1 MDGSIN
7 ITRSPVVEVG
17 TGAWQAG
24 FDQMGQFLGFI
35 ISDLYTKAEYEK
47 WRNKM
52 QTAREKK
59 TIGNT
64 TFWKDEE
71 TGTWYPLVDLPP
83 DLPIGLRLGFL
94 QQIKTAGKS
103 DLTQLEKEE
112 DLRQK
117 YRSLTKEVMEEVI
130 SRGQDPGFAP
140 FVRDTILP
148 TLLLANQAPN
158 IEDKISIMESLLQ
171 GMKRFT
177 TSSKITL
184 QDKERGL
191 RIETRTQP
199 VKKKRG
205 EEEGT
210 TKTKKG
216 GEEET
221 ITVPLGQSGVISIPE
236 VFASPLMQKEIE
248 RRFQEAVKRGEIV
261 PSWMK

>member
-17 TGAWQAG
+17 TGVWQTG

-35 ISDLYTKAEYEK
+35 ISDLYTKAEYER

-52 QTAREKK
+52 QTAGEKK

-64 TFWKDEE
+64 VWWKDEE
-71 TGTWYPLVDLPP
+71 TGMWYPQIDLPA
-83 DLPIGLRLGFL
+83 DLPIGLRIRFL
-94 QQIKTAGKS
+94 QQIKAAGRS
-103 DLTQLEKEE
+103 DITQLEKEE
-112 DLRQK
+112 SLRQK
-117 YRSLTKEVMEEVI
+117 YKELTKEVMQELI

-140 FVRDTILP
+140 FIRDTILP
-148 TLLLANQAPN
+148 TLLLVNQAPN
-158 IEDKISIMESLLQ
+158 IEDKISILESLLQ

-199 VKKKRG
+199 VKKTTEKRSERKVEKEKEKEK
-205 EEEGT
+205 EEPIAGIILPPSIWMGT
-210 TKTKKG
+210 TYPG
-216 GEEET
+216 GT
-221 ITVPLGQSGVISIPE
+221 IGIPITT
-236 VFASPLMQKEIE
+236 PK
-248 RRFQEAVKRGEIV
+248 
-261 PSWMK
+261 

>member
-1 MDGSIN
+1 MEGSIS

-17 TGAWQAG
+17 TGSWQAG
-24 FDQMGQFLGFI
+24 FNQMGQFLGFI

-52 QTAREKK
+52 MTASEKK
-59 TIGNT
+59 TIGNNVW
-64 TFWKDEE
+64 WKDEE
-71 TGTWYPLVDLPP
+71 TGMWYPQIDLPA
-83 DLPIGLRLGFL
+83 DLPIGMRLSFL
-94 QQIKTAGKS
+94 QQIKVAGRG

-112 DLRQK
+112 NLIQR
-117 YRSLTKEVMEEVI
+117 YRTLTKEVMEEVI

-158 IEDKISIMESLLQ
+158 IEDKVSIMESLLQ
-171 GMKRFT
+171 GLKRFT

-199 VKKKRG
+199 VKK
-205 EEEGT
+205 T
-210 TKTKKG
+210 TQTEKEKG
-216 GEEET
+216 AERDKQET
-221 ITVPLGQSGVISIPE
+221 ITVPFGQSGVIFAPE

-248 RRFQEAVKRGEIV
+248 RRFHEAVKRGEIV
-261 PSWMK
+261 PSWKK